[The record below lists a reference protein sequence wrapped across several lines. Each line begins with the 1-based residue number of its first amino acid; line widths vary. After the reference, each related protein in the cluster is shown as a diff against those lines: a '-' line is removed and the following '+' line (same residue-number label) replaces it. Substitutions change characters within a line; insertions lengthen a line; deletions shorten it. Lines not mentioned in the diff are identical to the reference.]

1 MTDKII
7 DVFNNLLNNY
17 NLRVNFYYLQKG
29 KKKHVMFIVNNDG
42 EEQMYPLDDSNE
54 EFIKRMVTIAREDV
68 GVSFNKSNIK
78 SLILQMES
86 IAVEGENP
94 YKKIG

>member
-7 DVFNNLLNNY
+7 DVFYNLLNSHD
-17 NLRVNFYYLQKG
+17 LRVIFYYLQKG
-29 KKKHVMFIVNNDG
+29 KKKHVMFIVNNSG
-42 EEQMYPLDDSNE
+42 EEEMYPLDDSNE
-54 EFIKRMVTIAREDV
+54 EFIKQMVTIAREDV
-68 GVSFNKSNIK
+68 GVSFNKANIK

-94 YKKIG
+94 YIK